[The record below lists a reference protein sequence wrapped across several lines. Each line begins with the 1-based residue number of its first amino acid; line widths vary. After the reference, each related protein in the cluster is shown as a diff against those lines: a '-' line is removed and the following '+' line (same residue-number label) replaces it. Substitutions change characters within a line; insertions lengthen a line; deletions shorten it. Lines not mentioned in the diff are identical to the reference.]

1 MSIIRVLKEEIS
13 NRIAAGEVIERP
25 ASVVKELVD
34 NAIDAGANRIFI
46 HIEKAGSRMIQ
57 ITDNGSGM
65 DQDDAMLCLEA
76 HATSKIKNIE
86 DLDSIGTF
94 GFRGEAIPSI
104 ASVSRFEINTR
115 KHDAIE
121 GTKVICEGGTI
132 KAVEAAGCPP
142 GTSMSVR
149 NLFFNVPA
157 RKKFLRSAATE
168 EAHIHETALLLALSR
183 MDIFMELKFDNRVI
197 FSVPAADNLRTRAS
211 LLFGRE
217 LVKEMLP
224 VNYAEAGIMVTG
236 LIARPGVTRNT
247 RKEQRVFVNG
257 RPVDAASIYLGI
269 KDAYEGLLVKGRH
282 APCLLYFVM
291 DPSRVDINVHPAK
304 REVRFKENHLLGKIT
319 AAAVSQALRG
329 LAGSSI
335 QVSAPSFM
343 DKSEE
348 VNNSSTNEGVEQN
361 KPVPKISAP
370 IPDLSK
376 VTRPVFTAPVVSKP
390 TAPEIKQEKTPEVQ
404 NAEVS
409 PEIVVSDETKIEA
422 PVNNETNVE
431 TPEKIIKPDVIN
443 AEVSTQQQTEDI
455 FADLNIIGQY
465 SRKYI
470 LAENKSGLVMLS
482 IRSAK
487 ERILFEALQEQM
499 KDNTADCQFLLLP
512 ISVDLSP
519 ADTRLVNKYMDNIKS
534 VGFEVEPF
542 GGNTFVIS
550 AIPASFPDE
559 NIQGILF
566 DILDQLRENPRELKK
581 HTENFLL
588 KTICKSAMKSGSKK
602 LLAPEEITHLLKELG
617 RTKMPYSCPE
627 GRPTIIHFSDN
638 ELLRRFG
645 RKD

>member
-1 MSIIRVLKEEIS
+1 MSVIRVLKEEIS

-34 NAIDAGANRIFI
+34 NAIDSGANRIFV
-46 HIEKAGSRMIQ
+46 HIEKAGSRTIQ
-57 ITDNGSGM
+57 VTDNGSGM
-65 DQDDAMLCLEA
+65 DKDDAMLCLEA
-76 HATSKIKNIE
+76 HATSKIINIE
-86 DLDSIGTF
+86 DLDSIATF

-115 KHDAIE
+115 KHDSIE

-132 KAVEAAGCPP
+132 KTVEAAGCPP
-142 GTSMSVR
+142 GTSISVK
-149 NLFFNVPA
+149 NLFYNVPA

-168 EAHIHETALLLALSR
+168 EAHIHETSLLLALSR
-183 MDIFMELKFDNRVI
+183 MDIFMELKFDNRIV

-224 VNYAEAGIMVTG
+224 VNYAEAGIMITG

-291 DPSRVDINVHPAK
+291 DPTRVDINVHPAK

-329 LAGSSI
+329 LSGSSI
-335 QVSAPSFM
+335 QVSAPAFM
-343 DKSEE
+343 EKENVESIE
-348 VNNSSTNEGVEQN
+348 VTPQRPPAMPS
-361 KPVPKISAP
+361 IP
-370 IPDLSK
+370 IPDMTKVSK
-376 VTRPVFTAPVVSKP
+376 PVFTQPIRQSVPEPAKTELKSEPVKSAEDIPLNLDSNTVDITAPNLDVEPEAP
-390 TAPEIKQEKTPEVQ
+390 TA
-404 NAEVS
+404 
-409 PEIVVSDETKIEA
+409 
-422 PVNNETNVE
+422 NVF
-431 TPEKIIKPDVIN
+431 
-443 AEVSTQQQTEDI
+443 ED
-455 FADLNIIGQY
+455 LKVIGQY
-465 SRKYI
+465 SNKYI
-470 LAENKSGLVMLS
+470 LAENERGFIMLS
-482 IRSAK
+482 IRSAR
-487 ERILFEALQEQM
+487 ERILFEKLQQQI
-499 KDNTADCQFLLLP
+499 KDKTADCQFLLLP
-512 ISVDLSP
+512 ISIELSP
-519 ADTRLVNKYMDNIKS
+519 ADTRLVNKYIDNIKA

-559 NIQGILF
+559 NINGVF
-566 DILDQLRENPRELKK
+566 YDILDQLRDNPRELKK
-581 HTENFLL
+581 QADNFLL
-588 KTICKSAMKSGSKK
+588 KAICKSAMRLVNKT
-602 LLAPEEITHLLKELG
+602 LANEEIKHLVTSLG
-617 RTKMPYSCPE
+617 KTKMPYSCPE
-627 GRPTIIHFSDN
+627 GRPTVIHFSNN

>member
-1 MSIIRVLKEEIS
+1 MSVIRVLKEEIS

-46 HIEKAGSRMIQ
+46 QIEKAGSRMIQ

-142 GTSMSVR
+142 GTSISVR

-183 MDIFMELKFDNRVI
+183 MDIFMELKFDNRTV

-329 LAGSSI
+329 LANSSI

-343 DKSEE
+343 EKSEE
-348 VNNSSTNEGVEQN
+348 VRPSAETPVNSPRPQIHHVTPR
-361 KPVPKISAP
+361 PV
-370 IPDLSK
+370 PDLSK
-376 VTRPVFTAPVVSKP
+376 VTRPVFTAP
-390 TAPEIKQEKTPEVQ
+390 
-404 NAEVS
+404 S
-409 PEIVVSDETKIEA
+409 PAIQKSDEKPEA
-422 PVNNETNVE
+422 EPQTADESTVQKEIPAKENTTEPQTSPAPAVPLSKE
-431 TPEKIIKPDVIN
+431 PEN
-443 AEVSTQQQTEDI
+443 RQAEEAFED
-455 FADLNIIGQY
+455 LKVIGQY
-465 SRKYI
+465 SSKYI
-470 LAENKSGLVMLS
+470 LAENTSGLVMLS

-487 ERILFEALQEQM
+487 ERILFEELQEQM

-519 ADTRLVNKYMDNIKS
+519 ADTRLVNKYMENIKS
-534 VGFEVEPF
+534 VGFEVDPF

-559 NIQGILF
+559 NINGIFF
-566 DILDQLRENPRELKK
+566 DIIDQLRENPRELKK
-581 HTENFLL
+581 HAENFLL
-588 KTICKSAMKSGSKK
+588 KTICKSAMKRGSKK
-602 LLAPEEITHLLKELG
+602 PLASQEIEHLLKELG
-617 RTKMPYSCPE
+617 KTKMPYSCPE
-627 GRPTIIHFSDN
+627 GRPTLIHFSDN

>member
-46 HIEKAGSRMIQ
+46 YVEKAGSRLIQ

-115 KHDAIE
+115 KQDAIE

-132 KAVEAAGCPP
+132 KAVETAGCPP
-142 GTSMSVR
+142 GTSISVR

-157 RKKFLRSAATE
+157 RKKFLRSDATE

-183 MDIFMELKFDNRVI
+183 MDIFMELKFDSRVV

-224 VNYAEAGIMVTG
+224 VNYAEAGIMITG

-343 DKSEE
+343 EKNEKPSPENFNIPAAPKSIP
-348 VNNSSTNEGVEQN
+348 S
-361 KPVPKISAP
+361 PVAP
-370 IPDLSK
+370 VPDLSK
-376 VTRPVFTAPVVSKP
+376 VSRPVFTAPVIHSP
-390 TAPEIKQEKTPEVQ
+390 RESIPEAAKTQEKTSFPG
-404 NAEVS
+404 N
-409 PEIVVSDETKIEA
+409 SDKETKPSPQA
-422 PVNNETNVE
+422 PV
-431 TPEKIIKPDVIN
+431 IKENIKT
-443 AEVSTQQQTEDI
+443 ETEDI
-455 FADLNIIGQY
+455 FEDLKIIGQY
-465 SRKYI
+465 SSKYI
-470 LAENKSGLVMLS
+470 LAENNSGLVMLS

-487 ERILFEALQEQM
+487 ERILFEELQEQI

-512 ISVDLSP
+512 ISIDLSP
-519 ADTRLVNKYMDNIKS
+519 ADTRLVNKYIDHIKS

-559 NIQGILF
+559 NINGIF
-566 DILDQLRENPRELKK
+566 YDIIDQLRENPRELKK
-581 HTENFLL
+581 QAENFLL
-588 KTICKSAMKSGSKK
+588 KTICKSAMKRGSKK
-602 LLAPEEITHLLKELG
+602 PLAPEEIEHLLKELG
-617 RTKMPYSCPE
+617 KTKMPYSCPE
-627 GRPTIIHFSDN
+627 GRPTLIHFSDN

>member
-34 NAIDAGANRIFI
+34 NAIDSGANRIFV
-46 HIEKAGSRMIQ
+46 HIEKAGSRTIQ
-57 ITDNGSGM
+57 VTDNGSGM
-65 DQDDAMLCLEA
+65 DKDDAMLCLEA
-76 HATSKIKNIE
+76 HATSKIINIE
-86 DLDSIGTF
+86 DLDSIATF

-115 KHDAIE
+115 KHDSIE
-121 GTKVICEGGTI
+121 GTKVLCEGGTI
-132 KAVEAAGCPP
+132 KTVEAAGCPP
-142 GTSMSVR
+142 GTSISVK
-149 NLFFNVPA
+149 NLFYNVPA

-183 MDIFMELKFDNRVI
+183 MDIFMELKFDNRVV

-217 LVKEMLP
+217 LVNEMLP
-224 VNYAEAGIMVTG
+224 VNYAEAGIMITG

-257 RPVDAASIYLGI
+257 RPVDAATIYMGI
-269 KDAYEGLLVKGRH
+269 KDAYEGMVVKGRH

-329 LAGSSI
+329 LSGSFI

-343 DKSEE
+343 EKETVEE
-348 VNNSSTNEGVEQN
+348 KPQETFEQA
-361 KPVPKISAP
+361 KAAPSIPSIPV
-370 IPDLSK
+370 PDLSK
-376 VTRPVFTAPVVSKP
+376 VTKPVFTAPAVNKAVDKP
-390 TAPEIKQEKTPEVQ
+390 LIPKEVTPSPAPTEEEVLLKVDS
-404 NAEVS
+404 NTIDIEAEDNPVAQK
-409 PEIVVSDETKIEA
+409 EIVE
-422 PVNNETNVE
+422 NVF
-431 TPEKIIKPDVIN
+431 
-443 AEVSTQQQTEDI
+443 EDI
-455 FADLNIIGQY
+455 KVIGQY
-465 SRKYI
+465 SSRYI
-470 LAENKSGLVMLS
+470 LAENSRGLIMFS
-482 IRSAK
+482 IRSAR
-487 ERILFEALQEQM
+487 ERILFEKLQQQI
-499 KDNTADCQFLLLP
+499 KDKTADCQFLLLP
-512 ISVDLSP
+512 ISIELSP
-519 ADTRLVNKYMDNIKS
+519 ADTRLVNKYIDNIKA

-559 NIQGILF
+559 NINGVFF
-566 DILDQLRENPRELKK
+566 DILDQLRDNPRELKK
-581 HTENFLL
+581 QADNFLL
-588 KTICKSAMKSGSKK
+588 KAICKSAMRLAGKS
-602 LLAPEEITHLLKELG
+602 LADEEIKHLITSLG
-617 RTKMPYSCPE
+617 KTKMPYSCPE
-627 GRPTIIHFSDN
+627 GRPTVIHFSNN

>member
-1 MSIIRVLKEEIS
+1 MSVIRVLKEEIS

-34 NAIDAGANRIFI
+34 NAIDAGADRIFI
-46 HIEKAGSRMIQ
+46 HIEKAGSRLIQ

-65 DQDDAMLCLEA
+65 DKDDAMLCLEA

-115 KHDAIE
+115 QHDAIE

-132 KAVEAAGCPP
+132 KAVEAVGCPP
-142 GTSMSVR
+142 GTCMSVR

-157 RKKFLRSAATE
+157 RKKFLRAAATE

-224 VNYAEAGIMVTG
+224 VNYAEAGIMITG
-236 LIARPGVTRNT
+236 LIARPGVTRKT

-257 RPVDAASIYLGI
+257 RPVDAVSIYTGI
-269 KDAYEGLLVKGRH
+269 KEAYEGMVVKGRH

-329 LAGSSI
+329 LSGSSI

-343 DKSEE
+343 EKEE
-348 VNNSSTNEGVEQN
+348 RLEDSHTSASQAPKDSPAQSLP
-361 KPVPKISAP
+361 KPRPLMPKPDIS
-370 IPDLSK
+370 
-376 VTRPVFTAPVVSKP
+376 RVSKP
-390 TAPEIKQEKTPEVQ
+390 VFIQPVETNIESKAPIESAAENLQPEHTESELKEDIKAPEPEQAVRT
-404 NAEVS
+404 NEDAF
-409 PEIVVSDETKIEA
+409 DE
-422 PVNNETNVE
+422 
-431 TPEKIIKPDVIN
+431 
-443 AEVSTQQQTEDI
+443 
-455 FADLNIIGQY
+455 LNIIGQY
-465 SRKYI
+465 SSKYI
-470 LAENKSGLVMLS
+470 LAENRSGLVMLS
-482 IRSAK
+482 VRSAK
-487 ERILFEALQEQM
+487 ERILFEKLQSQI
-499 KDNTADCQFLLLP
+499 KNKTAEAQFLLLP
-512 ISVDLSP
+512 ISIELSP
-519 ADTRLVNKYMDNIKS
+519 ADTRLVNKYMENINS

-559 NIQGILF
+559 NINGIFL
-566 DILDQLRENPRELKK
+566 DIIDKLRENPRELKK
-581 HTENFLL
+581 HAENFLL
-588 KTICKSAMKSGSKK
+588 KTICRSAMRRINKP
-602 LLAPEEITHLLKELG
+602 LAPEEIQHLLKELG
-617 RTKMPYSCPE
+617 KTKMPYSCPE
-627 GRPTIIHFSDN
+627 GRPTLIHFSEN

>member
-1 MSIIRVLKEEIS
+1 MSVIRVLKEEIS

-34 NAIDAGANRIFI
+34 NAIDSGANRIFV
-46 HIEKAGSRMIQ
+46 HIEKAGSRTIQ
-57 ITDNGSGM
+57 VTDNGSGM
-65 DQDDAMLCLEA
+65 DKDDAMLCLEA
-76 HATSKIKNIE
+76 HATSKIINIE
-86 DLDSIGTF
+86 DLDSIATF

-115 KHDAIE
+115 KHDSIE

-132 KAVEAAGCPP
+132 KTVEAAGCPP
-142 GTSMSVR
+142 GTSISVK
-149 NLFFNVPA
+149 NLFYNVPA

-168 EAHIHETALLLALSR
+168 EAHIHETSLLLALSR
-183 MDIFMELKFDNRVI
+183 MDIFMELKFDNRIV

-224 VNYAEAGIMVTG
+224 VNYAEAGIMITG

-291 DPSRVDINVHPAK
+291 DPTRVDINVHPAK

-329 LAGSSI
+329 LSGSSI
-335 QVSAPSFM
+335 QVSAPAFM
-343 DKSEE
+343 EKE
-348 VNNSSTNEGVEQN
+348 NVESIEATPQR
-361 KPVPKISAP
+361 PPAMPSIP
-370 IPDLSK
+370 IPDMTKVSK
-376 VTRPVFTAPVVSKP
+376 PVFTQPIRQSVPEPAKTELKSEPVKSAEDIPLNLDSNTVDITAPNLDVEPEAP
-390 TAPEIKQEKTPEVQ
+390 TA
-404 NAEVS
+404 
-409 PEIVVSDETKIEA
+409 
-422 PVNNETNVE
+422 NVF
-431 TPEKIIKPDVIN
+431 
-443 AEVSTQQQTEDI
+443 ED
-455 FADLNIIGQY
+455 LKVIGQY
-465 SRKYI
+465 SNKYI
-470 LAENKSGLVMLS
+470 LAENERGFIMLS
-482 IRSAK
+482 IRSAR
-487 ERILFEALQEQM
+487 ERILFEKLQQQI
-499 KDNTADCQFLLLP
+499 KDKTVDCQFLLLP
-512 ISVDLSP
+512 ISIELSP
-519 ADTRLVNKYMDNIKS
+519 ADTRLVNKYIDNIKA

-559 NIQGILF
+559 NINGVF
-566 DILDQLRENPRELKK
+566 YDILDQLRDNPRELKK
-581 HTENFLL
+581 QADNFLL
-588 KTICKSAMKSGSKK
+588 KAICKSAMRLVNKT
-602 LLAPEEITHLLKELG
+602 LANEEIKHLVTSLG
-617 RTKMPYSCPE
+617 KTKMPYSCPE
-627 GRPTIIHFSDN
+627 GRPTVIHFSNN

>member
-34 NAIDAGANRIFI
+34 NAIDAGATRIFI

-57 ITDNGSGM
+57 VTDNGSGM

-142 GTSMSVR
+142 GTSISVR

-183 MDIFMELKFDNRVI
+183 MDIFMELKFDNRVV
-197 FSVPAADNLRTRAS
+197 FSVPAADSLRTRAA

-282 APCLLYFVM
+282 APCLLYYVM

-348 VNNSSTNEGVEQN
+348 LSVEEKPSSPEVQREIP
-361 KPVPKISAP
+361 KPIAP
-370 IPDLSK
+370 VADLSK
-376 VTRPVFTAPVVSKP
+376 VTKPVFKAPVTNNRPEPAPTPKVETAPPESQNSESINSQKNDEEVKVDPP
-390 TAPEIKQEKTPEVQ
+390 TP
-404 NAEVS
+404 
-409 PEIVVSDETKIEA
+409 A
-422 PVNNETNVE
+422 PVKT
-431 TPEKIIKPDVIN
+431 
-443 AEVSTQQQTEDI
+443 QTENV
-455 FADLNIIGQY
+455 FEELNVIGQY
-465 SRKYI
+465 SSKYI

-487 ERILFEALQEQM
+487 ERILFEELQEQIR
-499 KDNTADCQFLLLP
+499 DNTADCQFLLLP

-519 ADTRLVNKYMDNIKS
+519 ADTRLVNKYMENIKS

-559 NIQGILF
+559 NINGIF
-566 DILDQLRENPRELKK
+566 YDIIDQLRENPRELKK
-581 HTENFLL
+581 HAENFLL
-588 KTICKSAMKSGSKK
+588 KTICKSAMKRGTKK
-602 LLAPEEITHLLKELG
+602 PLAPEEIEHLLKELG
-617 RTKMPYSCPE
+617 KTKMPYSCPE
-627 GRPTIIHFSDN
+627 GRPTLIHFSDN

>member
-1 MSIIRVLKEEIS
+1 MSVIRVLKEEIS

-34 NAIDAGANRIFI
+34 NAIDSGANRIFI
-46 HIEKAGSRMIQ
+46 HIEKAGTRQIQ
-57 ITDNGSGM
+57 VTDNGSGM
-65 DQDDAMLCLEA
+65 DKDDAMLCLEA
-76 HATSKIKNIE
+76 HATSKIINIE
-86 DLDSIGTF
+86 DLDSIATF

-115 KHDAIE
+115 KHDSIE

-142 GTSMSVR
+142 GTSISVK
-149 NLFFNVPA
+149 NLFYNVPA
-157 RKKFLRSAATE
+157 RKKFLRSNTTE
-168 EAHIHETALLLALSR
+168 ESHIHETALLLALSR
-183 MDIFMELKFDNRVI
+183 MDIFMELKFDNRVV

-224 VNYAEAGIMVTG
+224 VNYAEAGIMITG

-282 APCLLYFVM
+282 APCLLYYVM

-319 AAAVSQALRG
+319 AAAVSQSLRG
-329 LAGSSI
+329 LSGSSI
-335 QVSAPSFM
+335 QVAAPSFLE
-343 DKSEE
+343 KKE
-348 VNNSSTNEGVEQN
+348 VDVSTDNIAETVKPHPSSSPRPIM
-361 KPVPKISAP
+361 PVPDI
-370 IPDLSK
+370 SK
-376 VTRPVFTAPVVSKP
+376 VSKPVFTQPAQIN
-390 TAPEIKQEKTPEVQ
+390 TAETEQAEVQQDNETSSELKIESVDLTPSESPTPE
-404 NAEVS
+404 
-409 PEIVVSDETKIEA
+409 PERESES
-422 PVNNETNVE
+422 VNVFE
-431 TPEKIIKPDVIN
+431 
-443 AEVSTQQQTEDI
+443 
-455 FADLNIIGQY
+455 DLNIIGQY
-465 SRKYI
+465 NSRYI
-470 LAENKSGLVMLS
+470 LAENQRGLIMLS
-482 IRSAK
+482 IRSSR
-487 ERILFEALQEQM
+487 ERILFEKLQKQI
-499 KDNTADCQFLLLP
+499 KDKKAECQFLLLP
-512 ISVDLSP
+512 ISIDLSP
-519 ADTRLVNKYMDNIKS
+519 ADTRLVNKYIENIKA

-559 NIQGILF
+559 NINGIF
-566 DILDQLRENPRELKK
+566 YDIIDQLRENPRELKK
-581 HTENFLL
+581 QADNFLL
-588 KTICKSAMKSGSKK
+588 KTICKSAMRLTNKT
-602 LLAPEEITHLLKELG
+602 LAGEEISHLVNALG
-617 RTKMPYSCPE
+617 KTKMPYSCPE
-627 GRPTIIHFSDN
+627 GRPTIIHFSNN

>member
-1 MSIIRVLKEEIS
+1 MSVIRVLKEEIS

-142 GTSMSVR
+142 GTSISVR

-183 MDIFMELKFDNRVI
+183 MDIFMELKFDNRTV
-197 FSVPAADNLRTRAS
+197 FSVPAADSLRTRAS

-329 LAGSSI
+329 LANSSI

-343 DKSEE
+343 EKSEE
-348 VNNSSTNEGVEQN
+348 VRPSETTSKTEELPKVSR
-361 KPVPKISAP
+361 PV
-370 IPDLSK
+370 PDLSK
-376 VTRPVFTAPVVSKP
+376 VTRPVFTAP
-390 TAPEIKQEKTPEVQ
+390 APALQKTEG
-404 NAEVS
+404 
-409 PEIVVSDETKIEA
+409 
-422 PVNNETNVE
+422 
-431 TPEKIIKPDVIN
+431 TPEKEAETTIQPSIKKEVPESENKSVPQTSPAPIASPGSN
-443 AEVSTQQQTEDI
+443 AVSPKTEEVFED
-455 FADLNIIGQY
+455 LKIIGQY
-465 SRKYI
+465 SSKYI
-470 LAENKSGLVMLS
+470 LAENRSGLVMLS

-487 ERILFEALQEQM
+487 ERILFEELQEQM

-519 ADTRLVNKYMDNIKS
+519 ADTRLVNKYIENIKS
-534 VGFEVEPF
+534 VGFEVDPF

-559 NIQGILF
+559 NINGIFF
-566 DILDQLRENPRELKK
+566 DIIDQLRENPRELKK
-581 HTENFLL
+581 HAENFLL
-588 KTICKSAMKSGSKK
+588 KTICKSAMKRGSKK
-602 LLAPEEITHLLKELG
+602 PLASQEIEHLLKELG
-617 RTKMPYSCPE
+617 KTKMPYSCPE
-627 GRPTIIHFSDN
+627 GRPTLIHFSDN

>member
-34 NAIDAGANRIFI
+34 NAIDSGANRIFV
-46 HIEKAGSRMIQ
+46 HIEKAGSRTIQ
-57 ITDNGSGM
+57 VTDNGSGM
-65 DQDDAMLCLEA
+65 DKDDAMLCLEA
-76 HATSKIKNIE
+76 HATSKIINIE
-86 DLDSIGTF
+86 DLDSIATF

-115 KHDAIE
+115 KHDSIE
-121 GTKVICEGGTI
+121 GTKVLCEGGTI
-132 KAVEAAGCPP
+132 KTVEAAGCPP
-142 GTSMSVR
+142 GTSISVK
-149 NLFFNVPA
+149 NLFYNVPA

-183 MDIFMELKFDNRVI
+183 MDIFMELKFDNRVV

-217 LVKEMLP
+217 LVNEMLP
-224 VNYAEAGIMVTG
+224 VNYAEAGIMITG

-257 RPVDAASIYLGI
+257 RPVDAATIYMGI
-269 KDAYEGLLVKGRH
+269 KNAYEGMVVKGRH

-329 LAGSSI
+329 LSGSSI

-343 DKSEE
+343 EKETVEE
-348 VNNSSTNEGVEQN
+348 KAQETFEQA
-361 KPVPKISAP
+361 KAAPSIPSIPV
-370 IPDLSK
+370 PDLSK
-376 VTRPVFTAPVVSKP
+376 VTKPVFTAPAVNKTVDKP
-390 TAPEIKQEKTPEVQ
+390 LIPKEVTPSPAPTEEEVLLKVDS
-404 NAEVS
+404 NTIDIEAEDNPVAQK
-409 PEIVVSDETKIEA
+409 EIVE
-422 PVNNETNVE
+422 NVF
-431 TPEKIIKPDVIN
+431 
-443 AEVSTQQQTEDI
+443 EDI
-455 FADLNIIGQY
+455 KVIGQY
-465 SRKYI
+465 SSRYI
-470 LAENKSGLVMLS
+470 LAENSRGLIMFS
-482 IRSAK
+482 IRSAR
-487 ERILFEALQEQM
+487 ERILFEKLQQQI
-499 KDNTADCQFLLLP
+499 KDKTADCQFLLLP
-512 ISVDLSP
+512 ISIELSP
-519 ADTRLVNKYMDNIKS
+519 ADTRLVNKYIDNIKA

-559 NIQGILF
+559 NINGVFF
-566 DILDQLRENPRELKK
+566 DILDQLKDNPCELKK
-581 HTENFLL
+581 QADNFLL
-588 KTICKSAMKSGSKK
+588 KAICKSAMR
-602 LLAPEEITHLLKELG
+602 LAGKNLADEEIKHLITSLG
-617 RTKMPYSCPE
+617 KTKMPYSCPE
-627 GRPTIIHFSDN
+627 GRPTVIHFSNN